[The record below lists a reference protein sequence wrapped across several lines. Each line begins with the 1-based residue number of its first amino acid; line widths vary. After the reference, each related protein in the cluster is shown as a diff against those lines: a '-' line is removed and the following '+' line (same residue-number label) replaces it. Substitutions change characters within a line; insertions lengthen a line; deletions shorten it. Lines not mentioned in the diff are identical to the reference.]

1 MREMLPYRSWTPI
14 PVDTVDGLD
23 TFFVAKVT
31 GNGSDRYAKLHC
43 DSVAELV
50 VSGAVFQA

>member
-31 GNGSDRYAKLHC
+31 GNGS
-43 DSVAELV
+43 VAELV
-50 VSGAVFQA
+50 MSGAVFQA

>member
-31 GNGSDRYAKLHC
+31 GNGSDRYAKLHF